1 MRRKNQ
7 GFTLVELI
15 VTIAIIAIF
24 SGVVLTVVGTGANT
38 FRSTS
43 SNAKVQMKA
52 QDIMDQIQD
61 MIIDVNRSVY
71 YAYGNGIEA
80 NTGVLVSNDID
91 TGAIAQNKTFYA
103 CTATEIESDNDSA
116 QGGKPYH
123 YVCDLIEW
131 DSVEQ
136 KLYYAQG
143 TWDGR
148 ETEKKKNAGNSAES
162 STTGAANGNGS
173 DQTGDSIGNGSNSA
187 VQLVAE
193 SKTDDDA
200 PIVLDD
206 PDMEFASAQSDNSN
220 GDNLVSTPTSEIH
233 ISDKTLLAENVTD
246 FRVDVSKAVS
256 ERVVRFQF
264 TVKLRGKE
272 TTSVHTV
279 NLRNQIQ
286 VSKPFEGYSSNTSG
300 EVTIT
305 IIRHPETVE
314 AGKTATG
321 FSLYKDGNI
330 DPTTITWV
338 VESNNA
344 NIAGG
349 GSDDASVTLTANEGL
364 PNDTVITV
372 YVKATT
378 SDGKT
383 VQSNSVQIK
392 VKNAKVPQSLVCNN
406 TAGIL
411 LGVGGTGYDLKSLG
425 WKIQYSD
432 GSSKSLTEEQLKSVS
447 WATDSPITGVS
458 VAVSGE
464 SGGNITVTKAND
476 GPGTTEENSK
486 FKVTASYTTESGN
499 TVSGKIPITLA
510 RLDITGTTA
519 EFHVG
524 DTKNLTYSYKI
535 GGVEQNTNSQ
545 KISNGNGTVGNI
557 TFAYTFNNDSSNES
571 DGNSGS
577 SKLMST
583 GDQFVNDDIGNW
595 TVTATLDMSTVDGVG
610 GSISSEYNFS
620 VQQAQSTD
628 NATLKLHHNSGLDTI
643 APNQDY
649 WCSPIDNKE
658 DFYIE
663 ANWNGNWHCET
674 TWRILH
680 NSSSRTGFKASN
692 SKVVSEITIQDHT
705 DAILHVDSNEKGFLL
720 EGDLKVKLGDTNSVA
735 YHYHASMNVKVV
747 TGVRIINT
755 FESISDVSGNF
766 KAIEGE
772 KYDLRAE
779 VAISQY
785 NSSTIWK
792 DLGNENYIWEI
803 IEGDSYLNQ
812 IVNNTKCKV
821 GVYGKAFTIQ
831 VNVKGTDN
839 SCIWKL
845 GDGILHTAANVTIEQ
860 RTAEIIVVNN
870 KTSLFPGDTAKL
882 YLKLNNSDGP
892 LDGSADWSVSDNSK
906 LNFVVDTENQT
917 VCHQDSIYSNN
928 VFVPI
933 EVKAMLPQTGN
944 TASVHNVTVSVQYKY
959 SVNGKDWNNT
969 RTLSANITITP
980 LNMVINPSSYE
991 AYESNPVD
999 LTASIYDANS
1009 NNDVTDGYSINWEL
1023 EPADDG
1029 YSILKT
1035 FNNKASFTVKKSP
1048 KSMKT
1053 VRVKATAKNEFGD
1066 IVCTSSVTLSINK
1079 KNTIT
1084 KSYNLGQGFKQQLF
1098 KNMKEDGKKEFDSLS
1113 ANYVKADGTIM
1124 KCDINSIP
1132 TVQKLESGHLCKD
1145 IKVTMNDDS
1154 NAFKRYKY
1162 ILISVDTKD
1171 TLYKFYIYPVESN
1184 VYECKKGET
1193 ESGKALAYVPTD
1205 TESIQ
1210 RSSSLILTDDQDNGN
1225 GYTYKYEFGE
1235 YKAQIRLSVDSRTG
1249 LGYFSGNYV
1258 EASAG
1263 KWIMRMA
1270 KKGEAWEY
1278 YRLEN
1283 DKWYLFQNGDTTQ
1296 NGNEKTKRTRYY
1308 WGLTQDITL
1317 KYDSQGDALESATPN
1332 TVFWYKW
1339 N

>member
-71 YAYGNGIEA
+71 YAYGDGIEA
-80 NTGVLVSNDID
+80 DTGALVSNDID
-91 TGAIAQNKTFYA
+91 TGAVAQNKTFYA
-103 CTATEIESDNDSA
+103 CTATEIEPDNDSA
-116 QGGKPYH
+116 QEGKPYH

-136 KLYYAQG
+136 KLYYAQK

-148 ETEKKKNAGNSAES
+148 ETEKKKNTGNSAES

-187 VQLVAE
+187 AQLIAE

-206 PDMEFASAQSDNSN
+206 PDMELASAQSDNSN
-220 GDNLVSTPTSEIH
+220 GDNLVSTPTSEIQ

-246 FRVDVSKAVS
+246 FRVDVSKVVS

-300 EVTIT
+300 EATIT
-305 IIRHPETVE
+305 IIRYPETVE

-344 NIAGG
+344 TITGG
-349 GSDDASVTLTANEGL
+349 ESDDASVTLTANEGL
-364 PNDTVITV
+364 PNDAIITV
-372 YVKATT
+372 HVEATT
-378 SDGKT
+378 SDGKRI
-383 VQSNSVQIK
+383 QSNSVQIK
-392 VKNAKVPQSLVCNN
+392 VKNTKVPQSLVCNN
-406 TAGIL
+406 TDGIL

-432 GSSKSLTEEQLKSVS
+432 GSSETLMEEQLESVS
-447 WATDSPITGVS
+447 WATDPAITGVS
-458 VAVSGE
+458 VAASGE
-464 SGGNITVTKAND
+464 SGGNITVKKAND
-476 GPGTTEENSK
+476 GPGTTKKNSK
-486 FKVTASYTTESGN
+486 FNVTASYTTESGN
-499 TVSGKIPITLA
+499 TVSGTIPITLA

-524 DTKNLTYSYKI
+524 DTKNLTYSYKV

-545 KISNGNGTVGNI
+545 KISNGNGTVDNI
-557 TFAYTFNNDSSNES
+557 TFAYTFNNDSNNES
-571 DGNSGS
+571 EGNSGS

-595 TVTATLDMSTVDGVG
+595 TVTATLDMSTVGGMG

-620 VQQAQSTD
+620 VQQTQSMN
-628 NATLKLHHNSGLDTI
+628 NATLKLHENSGLDTI
-643 APNQDY
+643 AQNQNY
-649 WCSPIDNKE
+649 ICSSRYTTN
-658 DFYIE
+658 DFWVDGVMWPGSYQIE
-663 ANWNGNWHCET
+663 K
-674 TWRILH
+674 TWTVE
-680 NSSSRTGFKASN
+680 NSSSNNTGFNQNGQYAK
-692 SKVVSEITIQDHT
+692 EIVFTQENNAT
-705 DAILHVDSNEKGFLL
+705 LHVGSDEKGFILVVN
-720 EGDLKVKLGDTNSVA
+720 LKITYNENGSQVVK
-735 YHYHASMNVKVV
+735 YYRASMNVKIATDVQIV
-747 TGVRIINT
+747 NT
-755 FESISDVSGNF
+755 FEPVQSNSKNF
-766 KAIEGE
+766 KAIEGT
-772 KYDLRAE
+772 KYELIAK
-779 VAISQY
+779 VAISQCVGSNNY
-785 NSSTIWK
+785 NVTWK
-792 DLGNENYIWEI
+792 NLNNSDCEWSILGDTWRNYINNEI
-803 IEGDSYLNQ
+803 KCNVGMYAGSFEIQVYVRQNNSFMWKQTNGELYANNPVDVEQRKAQ
-812 IVNNTKCKV
+812 IVVV
-821 GVYGKAFTIQ
+821 G
-831 VNVKGTDN
+831 
-839 SCIWKL
+839 
-845 GDGILHTAANVTIEQ
+845 
-860 RTAEIIVVNN
+860 N

-882 YLKLNNSDGP
+882 YLKLTNSDGP
-892 LDGSADWSVSDNSK
+892 IDGEAKWHVSGDSK
-906 LNFVVDTENQT
+906 LKFVTDTGCTNTFEQ
-917 VCHQDSIYSNN
+917 QSIYNN
-928 VFVPI
+928 NGFIPI
-933 EVKAMLPQTGN
+933 EIKALTQPEDTIAN
-944 TASVHNVTVSVQYKY
+944 NITVSVEYKY
-959 SVNGKDWNNT
+959 RVNEYVDYRRVT
-969 RTLSANITITP
+969 TSITITP

-1029 YSILKT
+1029 YSISKT
-1035 FNNKASFTVKKSP
+1035 SNNKASFTVKKSP

-1053 VRVKATAKNEFGD
+1053 VKIKATAKNGSGD
-1066 IVCTSSVTLSINK
+1066 IVCTASVDISINK
-1079 KNTIT
+1079 KKTVT
-1084 KSYNLGQGFKQQLF
+1084 KLYNLGQSMKQKLF
-1098 KNMKEDGKKEFDSLS
+1098 KNMDGGDTDVKTFHV
-1113 ANYVKADGTIM
+1113 NYVKPDGIM
-1124 KCDINSIP
+1124 MSCNIESIP
-1132 TVQKLESGHLCKD
+1132 TVNKLSTGEKCKQFE
-1145 IKVTMNDDS
+1145 VEMNRDS
-1154 NAFKRYKY
+1154 SDFGQYKY
-1162 ILISVDTKD
+1162 ILISVDTD
-1171 TLYKFYIYPVESN
+1171 NTLYKFYIYPVKSN
-1184 VYECKKGET
+1184 VYECKKGEA
-1193 ESGKALAYVPTD
+1193 ESGKALTYVPTD
-1205 TESIQ
+1205 IESIQ
-1210 RSSSLILTDDQDNGN
+1210 RSSNLLLEGNTDNGN
-1225 GYTYKYEFGE
+1225 GYTYKYEFGD
-1235 YKAQIRLSVDSRTG
+1235 YKAEIRLSIDSRTG

-1258 EASAG
+1258 ESSAG

-1270 KKGEAWEY
+1270 EKGNEWKY

-1296 NGNEKTKRTRYY
+1296 NGNEKTKRIRYY
-1308 WGLTQDITL
+1308 WSLNQDITL
-1317 KYDSQGDALESATPN
+1317 RYDSGGNALESPISN
-1332 TVFWYKW
+1332 TAFWYKW

>member
-71 YAYGNGIEA
+71 YAYGNGIEPD
-80 NTGVLVSNDID
+80 TGALVSNDID
-91 TGAIAQNKTFYA
+91 TGAVAQNKTFYA
-103 CTATEIESDNDSA
+103 CTATEIEPDNDSA

-148 ETEKKKNAGNSAES
+148 ETEKKKNAGNSVES
-162 STTGAANGNGS
+162 SIFDVNNGNGS
-173 DQTGDSIGNGSNSA
+173 NQTVGSTGNGSNP
-187 VQLVAE
+187 VAQSVAA

-206 PDMEFASAQSDNSN
+206 PDMELASAQSDNSN
-220 GDNLVSTPTSEIH
+220 GDNLVSTPTSEIQ

-246 FRVDVSKAVS
+246 FRVDVSKVVS

-300 EVTIT
+300 EATIT
-305 IIRHPETVE
+305 IIRYPETVE

-321 FSLYKDGNI
+321 FSLYKEGNI

-344 NIAGG
+344 TITGG
-349 GSDDASVTLTANEGL
+349 GSDDASVTLTANDGL
-364 PNDTVITV
+364 PNDTIITV
-372 YVKATT
+372 HVEATT
-378 SDGKT
+378 SDGKRI
-383 VQSNSVQIK
+383 QSKSVQIK
-392 VKNAKVPQSLVCNN
+392 VKNTKVPQSLVCNN

-411 LGVGGTGYDLKSLG
+411 LGVGGTGFDLKSLG

-432 GSSKSLTEEQLKSVS
+432 GSSETLIEEQLKSVS
-447 WATDSPITGVS
+447 WKTDSAIIGVS
-458 VAVSGE
+458 VAASGE
-464 SGGNITVTKAND
+464 SGGNITVIKAND

-486 FKVTASYTTESGN
+486 FNVTASYTTESGN
-499 TVSGKIPITLA
+499 TVSGTIPVTLA

-524 DTKNLTYSYKI
+524 DTKNLTYSYKV
-535 GGVEQNTNSQ
+535 GGVEQNTDSQ

-557 TFAYTFNNDSSNES
+557 TFAYTFNNDSNNES

-583 GDQFVNDDIGNW
+583 GDLFVNDDIGNW
-595 TVTATLDMSTVDGVG
+595 TVTAILDMSTVGGVG
-610 GSISSEYNFS
+610 GPISSEYNFS
-620 VQQAQSTD
+620 VLQTQSTD
-628 NATLKLHHNSGLDTI
+628 NATLKLYYNSGLDTI
-643 APNQDY
+643 LPGENYQ
-649 WCSPIDNKE
+649 CSPIQSNKE
-658 DFYIE
+658 NFYID
-663 ANWNGNWHCET
+663 ADWHDNYNCTT
-674 TWRILH
+674 TWRISGK
-680 NSSSRTGFKASN
+680 SSNGTGFISSN
-692 SKVVSEITIQDHT
+692 SVVSEIIIQGQNQT
-705 DAILHVDSNEKGFLL
+705 TLHIDSNEKGFIL
-720 EGDLKVKLGDTNSVA
+720 EADLEIKFRNSDSVA
-735 YHYHASMNVKVV
+735 YHYHASMNVK
-747 TGVRIINT
+747 IAIDIQILNT
-755 FESISDVSGNF
+755 FESIPTDDVSF
-766 KAIEGE
+766 KAIEGT
-772 KYDLRAE
+772 KYELKAKM
-779 VAISQY
+779 AISQY
-785 NSSTIWK
+785 EESNDYNVTWK
-792 DLGNENYIWEI
+792 NLAKEDCQWKIPS
-803 IEGDSYLNQ
+803 GDSWRNYVDNEKKCNVGMYANPFTIHVDVLHNNSCVFMRHDGQLNTERLVEVEQRKAQ
-812 IVNNTKCKV
+812 IVV
-821 GVYGKAFTIQ
+821 I
-831 VNVKGTDN
+831 D
-839 SCIWKL
+839 
-845 GDGILHTAANVTIEQ
+845 
-860 RTAEIIVVNN
+860 N

-882 YLKLNNSDGP
+882 YLKLTNSDGP
-892 LDGSADWSVSDNSK
+892 IDGEAKWHVSGDSK
-906 LNFVVDTENQT
+906 LKFVTDTGCTNTFEQ
-917 VCHQDSIYSNN
+917 QSIYNN
-928 VFVPI
+928 NGFIPI
-933 EVKAMLPQTGN
+933 EIKALTQSEDTIAN
-944 TASVHNVTVSVQYKY
+944 NITVSVEYKY
-959 SVNGKDWNNT
+959 RVNEYVDYRRVT
-969 RTLSANITITP
+969 TNITITP

-1009 NNDVTDGYSINWEL
+1009 NNDVSDEYSINWEL

-1029 YSILKT
+1029 YSISKT
-1035 FNNKASFTVKKSP
+1035 SNNKVSFTVNESP

-1053 VRVKATAKNEFGD
+1053 VKIKATAKNGSGD
-1066 IVCTSSVTLSINK
+1066 IVCTASVDISINK
-1079 KNTIT
+1079 KKTVT
-1084 KSYNLGQGFKQQLF
+1084 KLYNLGQSMKQKLF
-1098 KNMKEDGKKEFDSLS
+1098 KNMDVGDTEAKVLHV
-1113 ANYVKADGTIM
+1113 NYVKPDGIM
-1124 KCDINSIP
+1124 MSCNLESIP
-1132 TVQKLESGHLCKD
+1132 TVKKLSTGKKCKHFE
-1145 IKVTMNDDS
+1145 VEMNSDS
-1154 NAFKRYKY
+1154 SDFGQYKY
-1162 ILISVDTKD
+1162 ILISVDAD
-1171 TLYKFYIYPVESN
+1171 NILYKFYIYPVKSN
-1184 VYECKKGET
+1184 VYECKKGEA
-1193 ESGKALAYVPTD
+1193 ESGKALTYVPTD
-1205 TESIQ
+1205 IESIQ
-1210 RSSSLILTDDQDNGN
+1210 RSSNLLLEGNTDNGN
-1225 GYTYKYEFGE
+1225 GYTYKYEFGD
-1235 YKAQIRLSVDSRTG
+1235 YKAEIRLSIDSRTG

-1258 EASAG
+1258 ESSAG

-1270 KKGEAWEY
+1270 EKGNAWKY

-1296 NGNEKTKRTRYY
+1296 NGNEKTKRIRYY
-1308 WGLTQDITL
+1308 WSLNQDITL
-1317 KYDSQGDALESATPN
+1317 RYDSGGNALELPISN
-1332 TVFWYKW
+1332 TAFWYKW

>member
-80 NTGVLVSNDID
+80 DTGALVSNDID
-91 TGAIAQNKTFYA
+91 TGAVAQNKTFYA
-103 CTATEIESDNDSA
+103 CTATEIEPDNDPA
-116 QGGKPYH
+116 QEGKPYH

-136 KLYYAQG
+136 KLYYAQS

-148 ETEKKKNAGNSAES
+148 ETEKKKNAGNSIES

-173 DQTGDSIGNGSNSA
+173 DQTGDSIGNGLNSA
-187 VQLVAE
+187 AQLVAE

-206 PDMEFASAQSDNSN
+206 PDMELASAQSDNSN
-220 GDNLVSTPTSEIH
+220 GDNLVSTPTSEIQ

-246 FRVDVSKAVS
+246 FRVDVSKVVS

-264 TVKLRGKE
+264 TVKLKGKE

-300 EVTIT
+300 EAIIT
-305 IIRHPETVE
+305 IIRYPETVE

-321 FSLYKDGNI
+321 FSLYKDGAI

-344 NIAGG
+344 QIVGG
-349 GSDDASVTLTANEGL
+349 GADDASVTLTANEGL
-364 PNDTVITV
+364 PNDTIITV
-372 YVKATT
+372 HVEATT
-378 SDGKT
+378 SDGKLI
-383 VQSNSVQIK
+383 QSKSVQIK
-392 VKNAKVPQSLVCNN
+392 VKNTKVPQSLVCNN
-406 TAGIL
+406 TDGIL
-411 LGVGGTGYDLKSLG
+411 LGVGGTDYDLKSLG

-432 GSSKSLTEEQLKSVS
+432 GSSESLTEEQLKSIS
-447 WATDSPITGVS
+447 WATDSAITGVS
-458 VAVSGE
+458 VAASGE

-476 GPGTTEENSK
+476 GPGTTEQNSK
-486 FKVTASYTTESGN
+486 FKVTASCTTESGN
-499 TVSGKIPITLA
+499 TVSGTIPVTLA

-524 DTKNLTYSYKI
+524 DTKNLTYSYKV
-535 GGVEQNTNSQ
+535 GGVEQNTDSQ
-545 KISNGNGTVGNI
+545 KISNGNGTVDNI
-557 TFAYTFNNDSSNES
+557 TFAYTFNNDSNNES

-595 TVTATLDMSTVDGVG
+595 TVTATLDMSTVGGMG

-620 VQQAQSTD
+620 VLQTQSTD
-628 NATLKLHHNSGLDTI
+628 NATLKLHHDSGLDTI

-649 WCSPIDNKE
+649 WCSPTDNKE

-674 TWRILH
+674 TWKISH
-680 NSSSRTGFKASN
+680 NSSVRTGFKTSN
-692 SKVVSEITIQDHT
+692 SEVVSEITIQDHT

-720 EGDLKVKLGDTNSVA
+720 EGDLKVRLGDTNSVA

-755 FESISDVSGNF
+755 FEPIPDASGNF
-766 KAIEGE
+766 KAIEGQ

-792 DLGNENYIWEI
+792 DLGNENYVWKI

-821 GVYGKAFTIQ
+821 GVYGKTFTIQ

-839 SCIWKL
+839 SYIWKL
-845 GDGILHTAANVTIEQ
+845 GDGILNTAANVTIEQ

-906 LNFVVDTENQT
+906 LNFVADTENQT

-944 TASVHNVTVSVQYKY
+944 TSSIHNVTVSVQYKY

-999 LTASIYDANS
+999 LTAGIYDANS

-1023 EPADDG
+1023 EPADDDCNI
-1029 YSILKT
+1029 SKT
-1035 FNNKASFTVKKSP
+1035 SNNKASFTVKKSP

-1053 VRVKATAKNEFGD
+1053 VKIKATAKNGSGD
-1066 IVCTSSVTLSINK
+1066 IVCTASVDISINK
-1079 KNTIT
+1079 KKTVT
-1084 KSYNLGQGFKQQLF
+1084 KLYNLGQSMKQKLF
-1098 KNMKEDGKKEFDSLS
+1098 KNMDGGDTDVKTFHV
-1113 ANYVKADGTIM
+1113 NYVKPDGIM
-1124 KCDINSIP
+1124 MSCNIESIP
-1132 TVQKLESGHLCKD
+1132 TVNKLSTGEKCKQFE
-1145 IKVTMNDDS
+1145 VEMNRDS
-1154 NAFKRYKY
+1154 SDFGQYKY
-1162 ILISVDTKD
+1162 ILISVDTD
-1171 TLYKFYIYPVESN
+1171 NTLYKFYIYPVKSN
-1184 VYECKKGET
+1184 VYECKKGEA
-1193 ESGKALAYVPTD
+1193 ESGKALTYVPTD
-1205 TESIQ
+1205 IESIQ
-1210 RSSSLILTDDQDNGN
+1210 RSSNLLLKDNADNGN
-1225 GYTYKYEFGE
+1225 GYTYKYEFGD
-1235 YKAQIRLSVDSRTG
+1235 YKAEIRLSIDSRTG

-1258 EASAG
+1258 ESSAG

-1270 KKGEAWEY
+1270 ERGTDWKY

-1296 NGNEKTKRTRYY
+1296 NGNEKTKRIRYY
-1308 WGLTQDITL
+1308 WSLNQDITL
-1317 KYDSQGDALESATPN
+1317 RYDSGGNALEPPISN
-1332 TVFWYKW
+1332 TAFWYKW